1 MFVET
6 DFKQYSVAASLDT
19 ASMLNSKACDKPN
32 NVEQLCD
39 RNVSVAVSEIP
50 DARLQCTDNSTSVSH
65 TAPTNVA
72 VDVAAMFRLS
82 PDDFDDDIDDLSFID
97 LPLHS
102 ELAQDSELSA
112 VSSNCHRDVNIA
124 VNTKSSS
131 SVVSDVVCEE
141 KNCFQLLKNNSHTEK
156 HDVNNTLQ
164 IVVST
169 KRKRKFPGP
178 AGVLPK
184 LVRTNVITVSQN
196 ISEH

>member
-1 MFVET
+1 MRLQDILQAALFVET

-82 PDDFDDDIDDLSFID
+82 PDDFDDCLLYTSPSPRDRQKSRM
-97 LPLHS
+97 PS
-102 ELAQDSELSA
+102 SA
-112 VSSNCHRDVNIA
+112 
-124 VNTKSSS
+124 
-131 SVVSDVVCEE
+131 
-141 KNCFQLLKNNSHTEK
+141 
-156 HDVNNTLQ
+156 
-164 IVVST
+164 
-169 KRKRKFPGP
+169 
-178 AGVLPK
+178 
-184 LVRTNVITVSQN
+184 
-196 ISEH
+196 